1 MSKRHISFINEA
13 AKRVNVAIQ
22 RINDVGELAVSKRYE
37 FTDEEV
43 AQIYSTLH
51 LAVTKSHGRFS
62 GGTSTVTPN
71 FRLSRLGTVPKR
83 SQSSENQDWLNTFE
97 SLAAKRD
104 QANLALRRKRSK
116 PFASDSRA
124 DYLLKGVARALLLP
138 PIPKG
143 VSPKTWAL
151 RDPASVV
158 ILDAKKA
165 AQTFNPTLGRAPQ
178 AMIKG
183 RLTKI
188 RTYAPEVSNILTV
201 RAPKGLRLAKSVD
214 ARYAVILYRL
224 PSR

>member
-1 MSKRHISFINEA
+1 MSKKHISFVNEA
-13 AKRVNVAIQ
+13 ARRVNTAIQ
-22 RINDVGELAVSKRYE
+22 RINDVGELAESRRHE
-37 FTDEEV
+37 FTKEEL
-43 AQIYSTLH
+43 AQIYATLH

-62 GGTSTVTPN
+62 GDTSTVAPN
-71 FRLSRLGTVPKR
+71 FRLSRVGTLPKR
-83 SQSSENQDWLNTFE
+83 TRSSRNQGWLNTFE
-97 SLAAKRD
+97 SLATKRD

-151 RDPASVV
+151 RDSANVV

-165 AQTFNPTLGRAPQ
+165 AQTFNPTLGKAPQ
-178 AMIKG
+178 SMIKG

-188 RTYAPEVSNILTV
+188 RTYAPEVSNIQAV
-201 RAPKGLRLAKSVD
+201 RAPKGLPLAKSVD

-224 PSR
+224 ASR

>member
-1 MSKRHISFINEA
+1 MNKKHISFINEA
-13 AKRVNVAIQ
+13 AKRVNAAIQ
-22 RINDVGELAVSKRYE
+22 RINNVGELAESRRHE

-43 AQIYSTLH
+43 AQIYATLH

-62 GGTSTVTPN
+62 GDTSTVAPN
-71 FRLSRLGTVPKR
+71 FRLSRLGTLPKR
-83 SQSSENQDWLNTFE
+83 TRSSRNQGWLNTFE
-97 SLAAKRD
+97 SLATKRD

-151 RDPASVV
+151 RDSANVV
-158 ILDAKKA
+158 ILDAKKS
-165 AQTFNPTLGRAPQ
+165 AQTFNPTLGKAPQ
-178 AMIKG
+178 SMIKG

-188 RTYAPEVSNILTV
+188 RTYAPEVSNIRAV
-201 RAPKGLRLAKSVD
+201 RAPKGLPLAKSVD

>member
-1 MSKRHISFINEA
+1 MSKKHISFINEA
-13 AKRVNVAIQ
+13 AKRVNAAIQ
-22 RINDVGELAVSKRYE
+22 RINNVGELAESRRHE

-43 AQIYSTLH
+43 AQIYATLH

-62 GGTSTVTPN
+62 GDTSTVAPN
-71 FRLSRLGTVPKR
+71 FRLSRVGTLPKR
-83 SQSSENQDWLNTFE
+83 TRSSRNQGWLNTFE
-97 SLAAKRD
+97 SLATKRD

-151 RDPASVV
+151 RDSANVV
-158 ILDAKKA
+158 ILDAKKS
-165 AQTFNPTLGRAPQ
+165 AQTFNPTLGKAPQ
-178 AMIKG
+178 SMIKG

-188 RTYAPEVSNILTV
+188 RTYAPEVSNIRAV
-201 RAPKGLRLAKSVD
+201 RAPKGLPLAKSVD

>member
-1 MSKRHISFINEA
+1 MSKKHISFINEA
-13 AKRVNVAIQ
+13 AKRVNAAIQ
-22 RINDVGELAVSKRYE
+22 RINNVGELAESRRHE

-43 AQIYSTLH
+43 AQIYATLH

-62 GGTSTVTPN
+62 GDTSTVAPN
-71 FRLSRLGTVPKR
+71 FRLSRLGTLPKR
-83 SQSSENQDWLNTFE
+83 TRSSRNQGWLNTFE
-97 SLAAKRD
+97 SLATKRD

-151 RDPASVV
+151 RDSANVV
-158 ILDAKKA
+158 ILDAKKS
-165 AQTFNPTLGRAPQ
+165 AQTFNPTLGKAPQ
-178 AMIKG
+178 SMIKG

-188 RTYAPEVSNILTV
+188 RTYAPEVSNIRAV
-201 RAPKGLRLAKSVD
+201 RAPKGLPLAKSVD

>member
-1 MSKRHISFINEA
+1 MSKKHISFINDA

-22 RINDVGELAVSKRYE
+22 RINDVGELAVSKRHE
-37 FTDEEV
+37 FTDDEV

-124 DYLLKGVARALLLP
+124 DYLLKGIARALLLP

-151 RDPASVV
+151 RDPANVV
-158 ILDAKKA
+158 ILDAKRA
-165 AQTFNPTLGRAPQ
+165 TQTFNPTLSKAPQ
-178 AMIKG
+178 SMIKG

-214 ARYAVILYRL
+214 TRYAVILYRL

>member
-1 MSKRHISFINEA
+1 MSKKHISFINDA

-22 RINDVGELAVSKRYE
+22 RINDVGELAVSKRHE
-37 FTDEEV
+37 FTDDEV

-62 GGTSTVTPN
+62 GGTSTVAPN

-138 PIPKG
+138 PIHKG

-151 RDPASVV
+151 RDPANLV

-165 AQTFNPTLGRAPQ
+165 AQTFNPTLSRAPQ

-188 RTYAPEVSNILTV
+188 RTYAPEVSNILAV
-201 RAPKGLRLAKSVD
+201 RAPRGLRLAKSVD

-224 PSR
+224 ASR